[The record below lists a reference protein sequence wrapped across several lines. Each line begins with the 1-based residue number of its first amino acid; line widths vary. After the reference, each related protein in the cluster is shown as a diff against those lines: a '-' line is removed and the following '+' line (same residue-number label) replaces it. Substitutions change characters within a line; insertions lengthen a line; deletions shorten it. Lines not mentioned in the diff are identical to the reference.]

1 MKELI
6 KYIIQ
11 AMVDNPD
18 QVEVS
23 KIDGTQTTI
32 LEVRVA
38 KSDMGKVL
46 GKKGRNINAI
56 RTILTCASANANKHS
71 ILELVEET

>member
-56 RTILTCASANANKHS
+56 RTILTCASANANKHA
-71 ILELVEET
+71 ILELVEE